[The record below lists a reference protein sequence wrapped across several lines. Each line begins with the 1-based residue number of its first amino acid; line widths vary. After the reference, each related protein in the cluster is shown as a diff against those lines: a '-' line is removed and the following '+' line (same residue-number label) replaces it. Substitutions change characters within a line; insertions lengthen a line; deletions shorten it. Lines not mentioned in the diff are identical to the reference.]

1 MQRRRTDLRAID
13 CANWPGVDVNALDE
27 ATRVIYA
34 QRQRAIE
41 CYLAGDTVRKITQ
54 QTQLANRNIYR
65 LLARCLAM
73 HPDGRVY
80 GFRGLLPRIRV
91 ESYTRYAQPKS
102 LSASGSRGTA
112 GAFLLLLERY
122 PSLAT
127 WLERQI
133 REHAVVLKQINAD
146 DGLRTRR
153 SEEHT
158 SELQSR

>member
-1 MQRRRTDLRAID
+1 MQRRRSDLRAID

-41 CYLAGDTVRKITQ
+41 RYLAGDTVRKITQ

-80 GFRGLLPRIRV
+80 CIAP
-91 ESYTRYAQPKS
+91 A
-102 LSASGSRGTA
+102 SASTSTA
-112 GAFLLLLERY
+112 LAELPADRAQVIGALNLPVADHR
-122 PSLAT
+122 
-127 WLERQI
+127 
-133 REHAVVLKQINAD
+133 VV
-146 DGLRTRR
+146 R
-153 SEEHT
+153 
-158 SELQSR
+158 